1 MNLPQITSRWSGFRQ
16 GVIDMARDLIGTQ
29 ESAYHLWRD
38 PSNKN
43 IDPEEVRQATRD
55 LLTKDAYHF
64 CKTAAVRNS
73 IV

>member
-1 MNLPQITSRWSGFRQ
+1 
-16 GVIDMARDLIGTQ
+16 MARDLIGTQ

-38 PSNKN
+38 PSDKN